1 MAEGGEKGSEG
12 GAKGALIRFSHR
24 SVMSL
29 SPDCSAFP
37 LTLRMCLRFPENA
50 QNPTIPS
57 FLRAHAY
64 SHYSLRPYPPRFDAS
79 KPLYSL
85 AGVDDA
91 PAMMWA
97 SFARMCCRSGV
108 EEKQEMVGAVQGF
121 LSRWLRASSALVIG
135 SYSSKT

>member
-1 MAEGGEKGSEG
+1 M
-12 GAKGALIRFSHR
+12 I
-24 SVMSL
+24 VY
-29 SPDCSAFP
+29 
-37 LTLRMCLRFPENA
+37 A

-108 EEKQEMVGAVQGF
+108 EEKQEMVGAVQEF
-121 LSRWLRASSALVIG
+121 LSRWLRTSSATLNLNHRILMH
-135 SYSSKT
+135 